1 MASSSEFQFLNE
13 TMSSIKHKLEKNDK
27 RQKAFQKEFHRQD
40 KLHRKRIMEAMPN
53 DARERTKKLIA
64 DRYFF
69 DDLMM
74 GPPPKNRKLLRLN
87 QFKRK
92 SLGYVYDVPPLIDV
106 LGTSIHSLSRINSFL
121 SIANMP
127 PHTMFDTAIR
137 NEEEEFIKSCITKT
151 GLSRKG
157 KRELKLPQGWTERVL
172 RLEGN
177 PDHGK
182 TYFVNEQTDELCIDK
197 LPPGSSK
204 LCGVVFGKFGTC
216 FTQYN
221 NVCTVEEIPRE

>member
-1 MASSSEFQFLNE
+1 MSSSSSGGGAAIAISATSQAAAKASSSN
-13 TMSSIKHKLEKNDK
+13 SSSSLFPPRDK
-27 RQKAFQKEFHRQD
+27 RA
-40 KLHRKRIMEAMPN
+40 
-53 DARERTKKLIA
+53 
-64 DRYFF
+64 
-69 DDLMM
+69 
-74 GPPPKNRKLLRLN
+74 RKLWHEL
-87 QFKRK
+87 QTFKK
-92 SLGYVYDVPPLIDV
+92 AALQ
-106 LGTSIHSLSRINSFL
+106 
-121 SIANMP
+121 
-127 PHTMFDTAIR
+127 
-137 NEEEEFIKSCITKT
+137 
-151 GLSRKG
+151 KG
-157 KRELKLPQGWTERVL
+157 SKKRELKLPQGWTERVL